1 MNTVRA
7 PGPGRWL
14 AAAAVVLVVSMLSLR
29 SYRLPLPEPL
39 TLDLVLGRAEAGRTE
54 PVITAGRTGAGD
66 FLFVRQL
73 DGDRVIFGY
82 EPWGGPATLSP
93 PVPLP
98 ADRRL
103 RLRIEL
109 PALNPHRRALTPPA
123 GRLRLLADDAGLLD
137 TEVRFHPRAPA
148 ELWFAENP
156 IGGTTCEAAL
166 TGRLLLADGRELR
179 GEPAI
184 LLTWRARLVSWLTVA
199 TWPALGALLLGAVTF
214 WGWGRW
220 ERWTAA
226 REPGGGAAPHRGRA
240 LARVVWRH
248 RWFAGTAALGTIAF
262 AGMITFG
269 TFQLWQRDTF
279 AEFFDYQAVSLLQ
292 GRLDVPAEAIGGE
305 AFVFNGKNY
314 GYFGLTPALLR
325 VPFVIYDL
333 GLGRLTR
340 AFMVAYFAG
349 TLLAAYLLLRTVK
362 SIFGYGDA
370 PPSRWATA
378 CFIGAIGLGS
388 SLFYLGSLAYV
399 YHEAILG
406 GVVFAVW
413 ACWCALRHYAA
424 PEGRWWL
431 GSLLCGVLS
440 VHARP
445 PTGLF
450 ALCFLAAVAVVVA
463 IPRRGGGPSP
473 LRRQGAIAVLCG
485 LGILSFNGVSYLKFR
500 TFEGCPLRYNVQ
512 YDAARLARIDG
523 RQFHLANLG
532 INLEH
537 YLFGPNFR
545 LEPGFPYFF
554 LIRGLRHDEWLN
566 SKIDYHEPTLGL
578 PYAMPGLFALATL
591 GGLAAWRRHPAQRL
605 LIAGTWVAGL
615 PMVLAMLTAIAF
627 THRYTADFCP
637 LLITAAAFGTA
648 GLESGT
654 SRRRGVARTAVTVAV
669 IGSILITS
677 AITLHYQGK
686 EVWGVPGEAR
696 ARYQDLCDRI
706 DAAVAS
712 LRG

>member
-14 AAAAVVLVVSMLSLR
+14 AAVAVVLVVSILSLR

-39 TLDLVLGRAEAGRTE
+39 TVDLVLGRAEAGRTE

-66 FLFVRQL
+66 FLFVRHL
-73 DGDRVIFGY
+73 DGERVSFGY
-82 EPWGGPATLSP
+82 EPWGGPATLSS

-103 RLRIEL
+103 RLRIEM
-109 PALNPHRRALTPPA
+109 PALNPYRAALAPPA
-123 GRLRLLADDAGLLD
+123 GRLRLIANGAGVFD
-137 TEVRFHPRAPA
+137 TEVRCHPRALA
-148 ELWFAENP
+148 EIWFAENP
-156 IGGTTCEAAL
+156 IGGTTCEAGL
-166 TGRLLLADGRELR
+166 TGHLLLADGRELR
-179 GEPAI
+179 GDPAI
-184 LLTWRARLVSWLTVA
+184 LLTSGARLVSWLTVA
-199 TWPALGALLLGAVTF
+199 KWPALGALLLGAATF
-214 WGWGRW
+214 WVWGRW
-220 ERWTAA
+220 ERWTAPG
-226 REPGGGAAPHRGRA
+226 EPGGGAAPTRGRA
-240 LARVVWRH
+240 LARLVWRH
-248 RWFAGTAALGTIAF
+248 RWFAGTAATGTIAF
-262 AGMITFG
+262 AGTISFG

-292 GRLDVPAEAIGGE
+292 GRLDVPGEAIGGE
-305 AFVFNGKNY
+305 AFVFDGKNY

-325 VPFVIYDL
+325 VPFVIYDV

-340 AFMVAYFAG
+340 VFMVAYFAG
-349 TLLAAYLLLRTVK
+349 TLLAAYLLLRAVK
-362 SIFGYGDA
+362 SILGYGDE
-370 PPSRWATA
+370 PPSPWATLS
-378 CFIGAIGLGS
+378 FIGAIGLGS
-388 SLFYLGSLAYV
+388 TLPYLGSLAYV

-431 GSLLCGVLS
+431 GSLVCGVLS

-450 ALCFLAAVAVVVA
+450 ALCFLAAVGVVVV
-463 IPRRGGGPSP
+463 IQRRRDRTSP

-485 LGILSFNGVSYLKFR
+485 VGVLSFSGVSYLKFR

-523 RQFHLANLG
+523 KQFHLANLG

-545 LEPGFPYFF
+545 LEPRFPYFF
-554 LIRGLRHDEWLN
+554 LIRGLRYDEWLG
-566 SKIDYHEPTLGL
+566 SKIDYHEPTLGV
-578 PYAMPGLFALATL
+578 PYAMPALFALATL
-591 GGLAAWRRHPAQRL
+591 GGLAAWRRYPAQRL
-605 LIAGTWVAGL
+605 LIAGTWVAGM
-615 PMVLAMLTAIAF
+615 PMSLAMLTAIAF

-648 GLESGT
+648 GLEPGT
-654 SRRRGVARTAVTVAV
+654 GRRRVVARTAVAFAV
-669 IGSILITS
+669 LGSVLITS

-696 ARYQDLCDRI
+696 ARYQNLCDRI